1 MAFRK
6 YHFGLGAVALG
17 IILFYLIVTTPSV
30 GIYVQ
35 VGSALADLFVC
46 GIIVQRT
53 SGLKGGYGLY
63 LLGGRRGIK
72 FINGLAKDRYKVWD
86 AISLWGLSMGFG
98 LSTYLLMKGKVDK
111 RIIALGI
118 ISIIAIDLLLVSYI
132 DYGLQFL
139 NIPRLGVSNY
149 SPQPIIITPLLL
161 ATIIVASIFG
171 FSGYA
176 LLAIFINSAS
186 ILYSV
191 SLLISNPTPAGVAA
205 SGIAN
210 QIPGVAPIIPGITLP
225 LAAGVISLAI
235 ILIIHEFSHGV
246 LARKAKVKIKQIGI
260 LAFGFIPIGGFV
272 EPDEKQVSKLKPIP
286 QTKIFSAGISANFI
300 AMIVFGILTYL
311 VATFVV
317 PGAYHYGIS
326 VASTTKG
333 YPAYGVIADGSVI
346 TSWNGHQV
354 SNITQLDAAASTD
367 TANSIVT
374 VATNKGVYE
383 FKAVPDPSDPSHGL
397 VGVNLQYM
405 PIINTL
411 YGKAVRFILAV
422 LSISALLNFLVAVV
436 NLLPVPG
443 FDGWRIYRANI
454 KNQMLVNV
462 FGALIIILIILN
474 ALPWLF

>member
-1 MAFRK
+1 MEFRR
-6 YHFGLGAVALG
+6 YYFGLGALALG
-17 IILFYLIVTTPSV
+17 IMLLYLIIITPSV
-30 GIYVQ
+30 GLYVQ
-35 VGSALADLFVC
+35 VASALADLFVC
-46 GIIVQRT
+46 GIIIQRT

-72 FINGLAKDRYKVWD
+72 FINGLAKDKYHIWD

-98 LSTYLLMKGKVDK
+98 LSTYLLMRGKIDK
-111 RIIALGI
+111 RILAIGI
-118 ISIIAIDLLLVSYI
+118 ISIIAIDLLLISYI

-139 NIPRLGVSNY
+139 NIPRLGLSNY
-149 SPQPIIITPLLL
+149 TPQAIAITPLLL
-161 ATIIVASIFG
+161 LTLVIASLFG

-176 LLAIFINSAS
+176 LFAIFINSAS

-260 LAFGFIPIGGFV
+260 LAFGFIPVGGFV

-300 AMIVFGILTYL
+300 AMIIFGILTFL
-311 VATFVV
+311 VATYVV
-317 PGAYHYGIS
+317 PGAYHYGLS
-326 VASTTKG
+326 VAGTTEG
-333 YPAYGVIADGSVI
+333 YPAYGVISVGSIV

-354 SNITQLDAAASTD
+354 SNITQLDNAASTD
-367 TANSIVT
+367 TANAIVT
-374 VATNKGVYE
+374 VTTNKGSYA
-383 FKAVPDPSDPSHGL
+383 FKALPDPSDPSRGL
-397 VGVNLQYM
+397 VGVSMEYV
-405 PIINTL
+405 PIINTP
-411 YGKAVRFILAV
+411 YGKIVRFILAV
-422 LSISALLNFLVAVV
+422 FSISALLNFLIAVV

-454 KNQMLVNV
+454 KNKTAVNV
-462 FGALIIILIILN
+462 LGALIIILILLN

>member
-1 MAFRK
+1 MILRK
-6 YHFGLGAVALG
+6 YYFGLGAAALG
-17 IILFYLIVTTPSV
+17 MILFYLIIITPSV
-30 GIYVQ
+30 GIYIQ
-35 VGSALADLFVC
+35 IGSALIDLFVC
-46 GIIVQRT
+46 GIVIQRT

-63 LLGGRRGIK
+63 LLGGRKGIK
-72 FINGLAKDRYKVWD
+72 FINGLAKDKYKVWD

-98 LSTYLLMKGKVDK
+98 LSTYLLMKGKIDK
-111 RIIALGI
+111 RILALGI

-161 ATIIVASIFG
+161 ATIVVASVFG

-191 SLLISNPTPAGVAA
+191 SLLVSNPTPAGVAA

-246 LARKAKVKIKQIGI
+246 LARKAKVRIKQIGI

-272 EPDEKQVSKLKPIP
+272 EPDEKQVSKLKPVP

-326 VASTTKG
+326 VASTVKG
-333 YPAYGVIADGSVI
+333 YPAYGAITNGSVI

-354 SNITQLDAAASTD
+354 SNITQLEAAASTD
-367 TANSIVT
+367 SANSIVT
-374 VATNKGVYE
+374 IATNKGIYAL
-383 FKAVPDPSDPSHGL
+383 KALPDPSDPSHGL
-397 VGVNLQYM
+397 VGVNLQYI
-405 PIINTL
+405 PIITTP
-411 YGKAVRFILAV
+411 YGKMIRFILAV

-454 KNQMLVNV
+454 KNQMAVNV
-462 FGALIIILIILN
+462 FGALIIILILLN